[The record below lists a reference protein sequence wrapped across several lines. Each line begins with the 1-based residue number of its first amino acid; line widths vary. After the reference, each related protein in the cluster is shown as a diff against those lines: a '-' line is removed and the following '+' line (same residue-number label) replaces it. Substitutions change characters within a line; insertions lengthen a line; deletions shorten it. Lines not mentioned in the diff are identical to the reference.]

1 MLLARC
7 LRPHARTLE
16 RAFEIRLRKR
26 KLQVAVRRAIRS
38 LMPTAA
44 GAGAEEV
51 GLFES
56 YAEQAAYHGRRLAK
70 LETPPELLVRLIEE
84 YIGLVEKL
92 LPAADPNCRESLPE
106 KLALWRLW
114 LIHAL
119 SQAYYEVAQAE
130 SATYRELFQV
140 ELESQSLEELL
151 ARMLAPLA
159 RFSRAEQ
166 AAVLLLDR
174 DRRLWRLLHTLP
186 HRTEVHTLPA
196 GPHSV
201 RRLRKPCCQLP
212 GRRAAPV
219 ALLPEWDAPA
229 GSCWSV
235 PLFFGGRFSGVMQF
249 GFSKHYPWLPRELKL
264 LTAAANHC
272 SLAADKACL
281 VQRLAVQE
289 EEIRRLAKSLVEVE
303 ERERKRISSE
313 LHDEAGQA
321 LMVLRLQLEL
331 LERTL
336 PPQAAQL
343 AGPLASLRQLTE
355 RTILEIR
362 RVLSSLSPAVLSQL
376 GLAAAVRQL
385 AARLQ
390 EVSNLRVRCNIGSLP
405 RLPAQIQTAIYRLL
419 QECLN
424 NAVRHSSAST
434 VNISLKSADE
444 HISIEVVDDGK
455 GFDVE
460 AALAK
465 PGAFGLTGMKE
476 RVALLGG
483 DLRIRSRPGKG
494 TRIRVRLPV
503 EMKQS

>member
-1 MLLARC
+1 
-7 LRPHARTLE
+7 
-16 RAFEIRLRKR
+16 
-26 KLQVAVRRAIRS
+26 
-38 LMPTAA
+38 
-44 GAGAEEV
+44 
-51 GLFES
+51 
-56 YAEQAAYHGRRLAK
+56 
-70 LETPPELLVRLIEE
+70 
-84 YIGLVEKL
+84 
-92 LPAADPNCRESLPE
+92 
-106 KLALWRLW
+106 
-114 LIHAL
+114 
-119 SQAYYEVAQAE
+119 
-130 SATYRELFQV
+130 
-140 ELESQSLEELL
+140 
-151 ARMLAPLA
+151 
-159 RFSRAEQ
+159 
-166 AAVLLLDR
+166 
-174 DRRLWRLLHTLP
+174 
-186 HRTEVHTLPA
+186 
-196 GPHSV
+196 
-201 RRLRKPCCQLP
+201 
-212 GRRAAPV
+212 
-219 ALLPEWDAPA
+219 
-229 GSCWSV
+229 
-235 PLFFGGRFSGVMQF
+235 
-249 GFSKHYPWLPRELKL
+249 
-264 LTAAANHC
+264 
-272 SLAADKACL
+272 
-281 VQRLAVQE
+281 
-289 EEIRRLAKSLVEVE
+289 LVEVE

-455 GFDVE
+455 GFDLE